1 VHEVAL
7 AQSVWREV
15 EAQMSRRTGDRLAA
29 LHLVVGRWSGADP
42 ESLEFALGLLVADSR
57 WPDARIHIR
66 AEPLAL
72 RCRACGREFEPEDL
86 DLACSGCGSSDVEVT
101 QGRDTRLESLEVEPD
116 HGEADPS

>member
-29 LHLVVGRWSGADP
+29 LNLVAGRWSGADP
-42 ESLEFALGLLVADSR
+42 ESLEFALGLLAADSP

-66 AEPLAL
+66 TEPLAL
-72 RCRACGREFEPEDL
+72 KCRACGREFEPGDF

-101 QGRDTRLESLEVEPD
+101 QGRDLRLESIEVEPD